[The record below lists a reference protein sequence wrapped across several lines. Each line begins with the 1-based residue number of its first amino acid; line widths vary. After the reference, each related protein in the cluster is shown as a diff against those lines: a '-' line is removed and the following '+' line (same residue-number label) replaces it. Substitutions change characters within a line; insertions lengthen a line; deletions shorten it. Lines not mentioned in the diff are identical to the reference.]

1 MPVARFQLPDGR
13 VARFE
18 VPEGTTPA
26 QAQTLIQAQLP
37 SINQP
42 AMPDSLKPTMERLSA
57 DAVPG
62 ARQLTSGQRVY
73 QAVRPY
79 VAPVVETL
87 GAVGGGLVGGG
98 AGLLGGPVG
107 VAAGGVAG
115 TGLGYAAAKSAV
127 RAADIAFGGQ
137 PSDTLA
143 GQARTAALDVAE
155 GATYEMGGRALGPVV
170 GKVAGKVAGKIA
182 DLRNIPANK
191 AATIARNAL
200 GPDLPEV
207 LNALKAAQGKGV
219 SAAQATADINSPTW
233 QALIDRATAR
243 DPRFIA
249 ALKASQ
255 GDVSLDALAKL
266 AGGTTAT
273 ETRAAAQ
280 TAKNAL
286 TEATTPDREAA
297 LGRANLG
304 QAVAELEAI
313 AAKLGGEASAKV
325 QEVRDLMKAGDTAR
339 AWARLDLIKRGLP
352 TGATKY
358 THFGELG
365 EKAQEEWASAAA
377 NASLD
382 LGQGARFAQSAAD
395 ELRAVGIKPLESA
408 PLIRSISA
416 IKSNPNFAGDDV
428 LAAAVD
434 NVAQDIAQWTSKGG
448 IVNGHAL
455 DAIRKNSINAAIA
468 KLRPGIDATSERNL
482 AAKVLTNIKPLLI
495 DAIESAGGKGYREY
509 LTKYAE
515 GMQKIS
521 QQKLTGEALRL
532 WKTDKDAFVRL
543 VQNESPDTVEKF
555 LGPNNYNIAVEL
567 SDNAM
572 SVLQDQAK
580 KHLTNLAV
588 ERQVPLGQDALK
600 QLLLKN
606 LSVIR
611 LPSYLTAL
619 SSTTNKAL
627 SILENKMGSKTMQLL
642 TDALQTPEGAQNL
655 LQTLPAEERVRVLQL
670 ISNPKQWS
678 STVKSM
684 PTAAAVGVNAL
695 ASDQNN
701 ANALSNQPARVI
713 Q

>member
-1 MPVARFQLPDGR
+1 MPTLTDILKDPNYVNANAETKQAIFDKYAPQDTNYTGANDATKQAIQQRFGLT
-13 VARFE
+13 V
-18 VPEGTTPA
+18 
-26 QAQTLIQAQLP
+26 
-37 SINQP
+37 

-115 TGLGYAAAKSAV
+115 AGLGYGAGKAAV

-182 DLRNIPANK
+182 DIRNIPANK
-191 AATIARNAL
+191 AADIARNAL

-249 ALKASQ
+249 SLKASQ

-286 TEATTPDREAA
+286 TETMAPSREAA
-297 LGRANLG
+297 LARANLG
-304 QAVAELEAI
+304 KTVVDSETT
-313 AAKLGGEASAKV
+313 AAKISKEAS
-325 QEVRDLMKAGDTAR
+325 T
-339 AWARLDLIKRGLP
+339 
-352 TGATKY
+352 
-358 THFGELG
+358 
-365 EKAQEEWASAAA
+365 KAQEQWALGAAD
-377 NASLD
+377 ASLD
-382 LGQGARFAQSAAD
+382 LSQGARFAQSATEDLSAMN
-395 ELRAVGIKPLESA
+395 IKPLESA

-416 IKSNPNFAGDDV
+416 IKSNPKFAGDDV
-428 LAAAVD
+428 LSGAID
-434 NVAQDIAQWTSKGG
+434 NVVQDISQWTDSGG
-448 IVNGHAL
+448 IIDGHAL

-468 KLRPGIDATSERNL
+468 KLRPGIDATSQRNL
-482 AAKVLTNIKPLLI
+482 ASKVLTDIKPLLI

-532 WKTDKDAFVRL
+532 WKTDKNAFVRL

-619 SSTTNKAL
+619 SSTTNRAL

-655 LQTLPAEERVRVLQL
+655 LQTLPAEERVRVLKL
-670 ISNPKQWS
+670 ISDPKQWS

>member
-1 MPVARFQLPDGR
+1 VPTLTDILKDPNYVNANAETKQAIFDKYAPQDTNYTGANDATKQAIQQRFGLT
-13 VARFE
+13 V
-18 VPEGTTPA
+18 
-26 QAQTLIQAQLP
+26 
-37 SINQP
+37 

-115 TGLGYAAAKSAV
+115 AGLGYGAGKAAV

-191 AATIARNAL
+191 AADIARNAL

-286 TEATTPDREAA
+286 TEATTPNREAA
-297 LGRANLG
+297 LARANLG
-304 QAVAELEAI
+304 KTVADSETT
-313 AAKLGGEASAKV
+313 AAKMSKEASV
-325 QEVRDLMKAGDTAR
+325 
-339 AWARLDLIKRGLP
+339 
-352 TGATKY
+352 
-358 THFGELG
+358 
-365 EKAQEEWASAAA
+365 KAQEQWASGAAD
-377 NASLD
+377 ASLD
-382 LGQGARFAQSAAD
+382 LSQGARFAQNATEDLSAMN
-395 ELRAVGIKPLESA
+395 IKPLESA

-416 IKSNPNFAGDDV
+416 IKSNPKFAGDDV
-428 LAAAVD
+428 LSGAVD
-434 NVAQDIAQWTSKGG
+434 NVVQDISQWTGSGG
-448 IVNGHAL
+448 IIDAHAL
-455 DAIRKNSINAAIA
+455 DAIRKNSVNAAIA
-468 KLRPGIDATSERNL
+468 KLRPGSDATSQRNL
-482 AAKVLTNIKPLLI
+482 ASKVLTDIKPLLI
-495 DAIESAGGKGYREY
+495 DAIESAGGTGYREY

-655 LQTLPAEERVRVLQL
+655 LQTLPAEERVRVLKL
-670 ISNPKQWS
+670 ISDPKQWS

-713 Q
+713 QQ

>member
-1 MPVARFQLPDGR
+1 VPTLTDILKDPNYVNANAETKQAIFDKYAPQDTNYTGANDATKQAIQQRFGLT
-13 VARFE
+13 V
-18 VPEGTTPA
+18 
-26 QAQTLIQAQLP
+26 
-37 SINQP
+37 

-115 TGLGYAAAKSAV
+115 AGLGYGAGKAAV

-182 DLRNIPANK
+182 DIRNIPANK
-191 AATIARNAL
+191 AADIARNAL

-249 ALKASQ
+249 SLKASQ

-286 TEATTPDREAA
+286 TETMAPSREAA
-297 LGRANLG
+297 LARANLG
-304 QAVAELEAI
+304 KTVVDSETT
-313 AAKLGGEASAKV
+313 AAKISKEAS
-325 QEVRDLMKAGDTAR
+325 T
-339 AWARLDLIKRGLP
+339 
-352 TGATKY
+352 
-358 THFGELG
+358 
-365 EKAQEEWASAAA
+365 KAQEQWALGAAD
-377 NASLD
+377 ASLD
-382 LGQGARFAQSAAD
+382 LSQGARFAQSATEDLSAMN
-395 ELRAVGIKPLESA
+395 IKPLESA

-416 IKSNPNFAGDDV
+416 IKSNPKFAGDDV
-428 LAAAVD
+428 LSGAID
-434 NVAQDIAQWTSKGG
+434 NVVQDISQWTDSGG
-448 IVNGHAL
+448 IIDGHAL

-468 KLRPGIDATSERNL
+468 KLRPGIDATSQRNL
-482 AAKVLTNIKPLLI
+482 ASKVLTDIKPLLI

-532 WKTDKDAFVRL
+532 WKTDKNAFVRL

-619 SSTTNKAL
+619 SSTTNRAL

-655 LQTLPAEERVRVLQL
+655 LQTLPAEERVRVLKL
-670 ISNPKQWS
+670 ISDPKQWS

>member
-18 VPEGTTPA
+18 VPEGTTPE

-98 AGLLGGPVG
+98 AGLLGGPIG

-115 TGLGYAAAKSAV
+115 TGLGYGAGKAAV

-191 AATIARNAL
+191 AADIARNAL

-249 ALKASQ
+249 ALKTSQ

-297 LGRANLG
+297 LARANLG
-304 QAVAELEAI
+304 KTMADSETA
-313 AAKLGGEASAKV
+313 AAKMSKETAAKAKD
-325 QEVRDLMKAGDTAR
+325 Q
-339 AWARLDLIKRGLP
+339 
-352 TGATKY
+352 
-358 THFGELG
+358 
-365 EKAQEEWASAAA
+365 WASGAAD
-377 NASLD
+377 ASLD
-382 LGQGARFAQSAAD
+382 LSQGARFAQNATEDLSAMN
-395 ELRAVGIKPLESA
+395 IKPLESA

-416 IKSNPNFAGDDV
+416 IKSNPKFAGDDV
-428 LAAAVD
+428 LSGAVD
-434 NVAQDIAQWTSKGG
+434 NVVQDISQWTGSGG
-448 IVNGHAL
+448 VIDGHAL

-468 KLRPGIDATSERNL
+468 KLRPGIDATSQRNL
-482 AAKVLTNIKPLLI
+482 ASKVLTDIKPLLI
-495 DAIESAGGKGYREY
+495 DAIESAGGTGYREY

-588 ERQVPLGQDALK
+588 EKQVPLGQDALK

-606 LSVIR
+606 LSIFR
-611 LPSYLTAL
+611 LPSYFSAMA
-619 SSTTNKAL
+619 STTNKGLA
-627 SILENKMGSKTMQLL
+627 ILEKKIGSKTMQLL
-642 TDALQTPEGAQNL
+642 TDSLQTPEGAQNL

-670 ISNPKQWS
+670 ISDPKQWS